1 MRRLA
6 FVAMMAA
13 VVAFVGLATAAEKP
27 AVGDEFE
34 LAHERLNSLS
44 REPSR
49 ER

>member
-1 MRRLA
+1 MPR
-6 FVAMMAA
+6 V
-13 VVAFVGLATAAEKP
+13 P